1 MPFHERESII
11 KNLVMVNEVI
21 SFEDDEQGSC
31 CNALEKIK
39 IDYPND
45 EIIFCN
51 GGDRQADNIPEMN
64 VKNISFQFGVGGENK
79 INSSSI
85 ILREWQ
91 HDGEERVWGKFYN
104 LFQDHRLKLKELVLQ
119 PNQGMSFQ
127 RHHKR
132 SEIWFV
138 SKGSCTVKH
147 SFDEP
152 DNVNETNLSTE
163 DVFHIKQGEWHQLIN
178 PFEKPCHII
187 EIQYGELTS
196 EEDIERLYYYNKD

>member
-85 ILREWQ
+85 
-91 HDGEERVWGKFYN
+91 G
-104 LFQDHRLKLKELVLQ
+104 
-119 PNQGMSFQ
+119 
-127 RHHKR
+127 
-132 SEIWFV
+132 
-138 SKGSCTVKH
+138 
-147 SFDEP
+147 
-152 DNVNETNLSTE
+152 
-163 DVFHIKQGEWHQLIN
+163 
-178 PFEKPCHII
+178 
-187 EIQYGELTS
+187 
-196 EEDIERLYYYNKD
+196 